1 MLTSYPY
8 DKSLNEHFC
17 HYGKDCLS
25 KFSKTLKA
33 QVNKII
39 KIQQKPMDP

>member
-1 MLTSYPY
+1 MWFYNAYIICY

-17 HYGKDCLS
+17 HHGKDCLS

-33 QVNKII
+33 QVN
-39 KIQQKPMDP
+39 